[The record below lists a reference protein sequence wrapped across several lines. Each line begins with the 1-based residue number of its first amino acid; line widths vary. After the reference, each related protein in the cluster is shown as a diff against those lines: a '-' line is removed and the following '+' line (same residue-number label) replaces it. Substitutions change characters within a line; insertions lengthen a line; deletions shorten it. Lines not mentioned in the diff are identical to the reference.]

1 MGDEEQNIIINMGA
15 PEWVVTFGDL
25 MSLLLCFFV
34 LLLSFSEM
42 DKAKYKEVAGSL
54 EKAFGV
60 SYESKSMTPPKGI
73 TIVAKDFDQPLVP
86 TFVKDEYVKMGK
98 KEEEKKE
105 GMDMVDSENKS
116 GAQFDEIKMKEYRE
130 SVGQQIKEKIEESL
144 EEMEDAMGE
153 RGESTQG
160 KQEMKNMKD
169 LIGVEVG
176 ESEVTIRMMGETAFE
191 SGKADVRDEMR
202 PILKKVA
209 AVLNEQKGEVTVV
222 GHTDNVP
229 IVGGIHKSNLG
240 LSMAR
245 AASVADYLL
254 NRCGLAPQRVSTMGF
269 GEHRPI
275 ETNSTT
281 EGRQR
286 NRRVEIKLKS
296 TPEDIKKAED
306 YVKKPKIFPNGSSV
320 KESLPELPEE

>member
-1 MGDEEQNIIINMGA
+1 MSEEEQKIVINMGA
-15 PEWVVTFGDL
+15 PDWVVTFGDL

-73 TIVAKDFDQPLVP
+73 TMVAKDFDQALVP

-98 KEEEKKE
+98 KESDQEVGKDMSESGLNE
-105 GMDMVDSENKS
+105 GELLDKN
-116 GAQFDEIKMKEYRE
+116 KMKEFGE
-130 SVGQQIKEKIEESL
+130 AIGQQLKEKIEDGLAEMEEEMREKGGSTQ
-144 EEMEDAMGE
+144 EMED
-153 RGESTQG
+153 
-160 KQEMKNMKD
+160 MKGMKD

-176 ESEVTIRMMGETAFE
+176 ESEVTIRMMGETAFD
-191 SGKADVRDEMR
+191 SGKAYIRNEMQ
-202 PILKKVA
+202 PLLKNIA
-209 AVLNEQKGEVTVV
+209 AVLNEQNGEITVV

-229 IVGGIHKSNLG
+229 IVGGIHKTNLG

-254 NRCGLAPQRVSTMGF
+254 NRCKISPERVSTMGF
-269 GEHRPI
+269 GEYRPI
-275 ETNSTT
+275 GTNATLK
-281 EGRQR
+281 GRQR

-296 TPEDIKKAED
+296 TPEDVKDAED
-306 YVKKPKIFPNGSSV
+306 YIKKPNIFPN
-320 KESLPELPEE
+320 E

>member
-1 MGDEEQNIIINMGA
+1 MSEEEENIIINMGA

-60 SYESKSMTPPKGI
+60 SYETKAMGVPKGI

-86 TFVKDEYVKMGK
+86 TFAKDQYVKMGQDESKGETGKDSGKDLTMSPFK
-98 KEEEKKE
+98 KSEKF
-105 GMDMVDSENKS
+105 NIN
-116 GAQFDEIKMKEYRE
+116 QMKEY
-130 SVGQQIKEKIEESL
+130 SKAVGQQLKEEIEEGL
-144 EEMEDAMGE
+144 EDMENEMREKGGSTQEMED
-153 RGESTQG
+153 
-160 KQEMKNMKD
+160 MKDRMMD
-169 LIGVEVG
+169 LIGIEVG
-176 ESEVTIRMMGETAFE
+176 ENEVTIRMMGETAFG
-191 SGKADVRDEMR
+191 SGRAAIRDEMR
-202 PILKKVA
+202 PLLKKIA
-209 AVLNEQKGEVTVV
+209 AVINEQKGEITVV

-229 IVGGIHKSNLG
+229 IVGGIHKTNLG

-254 NRCGLAPQRVSTMGF
+254 NKCAISPERVSTMGF

-275 ETNSTT
+275 ETNESS

-296 TPEDIKKAED
+296 TLEDIEDAED
-306 YVKKPKIFPNGSSV
+306 YIKKPKIFLN
-320 KESLPELPEE
+320 ESGQE